1 MAADRP
7 AFRDLGELIEQ
18 AVATYTP
25 KFVTHSR
32 WSSIGM
38 LSVSAENSAR
48 SAMREV
54 GVAWVSKHDATP
66 VSARIEFAGRQ
77 TDRQT
82 HIHAEQWWALDNEKV
97 GTKSLTH

>member
-25 KFVTHSR
+25 KFVTRSR

-54 GVAWVSKHDATP
+54 GVAWVSKHDTP

-77 TDRQT
+77 TDRHTYTQSSDG
-82 HIHAEQWWALDNEKV
+82 H
-97 GTKSLTH
+97 

>member
-25 KFVTHSR
+25 KFVTRSR

-54 GVAWVSKHDATP
+54 GVA
-66 VSARIEFAGRQ
+66 
-77 TDRQT
+77 
-82 HIHAEQWWALDNEKV
+82 
-97 GTKSLTH
+97 